1 EGRTNCAS
9 FPCRHGATCTDIGF
23 SYQCACPDGYQGSN
37 CENVRDYC
45 TSNPCFN
52 GGLCVNTD
60 TGTVCNCPPGYRGD
74 RCETVYDLCTV
85 TNPCTVPGSV
95 CTTNSNNRPTC
106 TCPSGYSGD
115 YCQVRTVTCES
126 NTCQNGGTC
135 NDINGQVVC
144 TCVPDLSVNFDLV
157 LRPSSNYMTSELT
170 TFPLN
175 SLALTVSTWVRFTD
189 RTSPGTM
196 LSLYGLNS
204 ENSVNN
210 PQQLLHFE
218 KDRVVL
224 SFAGSRTFDFTP
236 PIDDGYWHHV
246 VLSWDG
252 STGQAT
258 LYVDNTVSASTTNY
272 GQGSRL
278 VPVGWLVLGGRYNT
292 TTDTVDRSAGMA
304 GRLSRLH
311 ISTEALSSTDVSNLY
326 ADFSL
331 VPSGAQRAL
340 TKHLL
345 KGAYSAVDYNSQLTL
360 GYCRT
365 QSGCRSIDQVKA
377 QPSVTSCPDDQ
388 MVQTARQSPASWTS
402 ASFLSSDPVVT
413 NYRRENIGWGDY
425 GVWYAQSDDDG
436 DTAVCSF
443 LLHTRRSSC
452 ESPVPPRFGSQSCV
466 TTTSGVRCE
475 PRCSGTNTLSEAGP
489 RYYSCGQYSMYDT
502 SDRVLQFTFPSCTTC
517 QTPLLNLVMSLNFS
531 VNTSPP
537 CSTGQSQLPSNIR
550 STLNSLNS
558 QWQQGLCGGAT
569 CNGVRVEVTCPA
581 DASQGIATRT
591 YLEGI
596 EGVLRNFDSSVLRSA
611 SEILSIAIADNSD
624 FASTILSSLV
634 ITETKTCSSGTV
646 LLGDCCSQ
654 YYFSILF
661 LYVGFECGLGHYLDT
676 STGVCTACALGTYLD
691 VLGET
696 GSSTSSPCK
705 TCPSGLTTPGEGAQ
719 SETDCKTNCLFGRY
733 FNYTTGQCELCPVG
747 FYSENPGAFYCEACP
762 FDETTAR
769 EGSTARASCSVNP
782 ITTSAAPPS
791 TTAATG
797 GPCLI
802 TKVKPEEKTGWAIF
816 GETKMKFVTYRLSDL
831 RARNSDKDLL
841 EDSVEEGSVHT
852 NISLQIPVFEE
863 KLNGQVKKKSV
874 HMSDHISE
882 QKTKKKKKRRARRTA
897 DLNSQ
902 EPAPLRSTASH
913 VQPVPPSTTELP
925 NDGSVRRP
933 LSAFNKPRPT
943 LDDLPYENFVSPRH
957 YNVLEDGGST
967 SSGLPPRSPSS
978 ANRSRI
984 MIDSDEDER

>member
-1 EGRTNCAS
+1 MEEPAMTSMCA
-9 FPCRHGATCTDIGF
+9 DDKIG
-23 SYQCACPDGYQGSN
+23 DG
-37 CENVRDYC
+37 CK
-45 TSNPCFN
+45 
-52 GGLCVNTD
+52 
-60 TGTVCNCPPGYRGD
+60 
-74 RCETVYDLCTV
+74 
-85 TNPCTVPGSV
+85 
-95 CTTNSNNRPTC
+95 
-106 TCPSGYSGD
+106 
-115 YCQVRTVTCES
+115 
-126 NTCQNGGTC
+126 
-135 NDINGQVVC
+135 
-144 TCVPDLSVNFDLV
+144 DLSVNFDLV

-258 LYVDNTVSASTTNY
+258 LYIDNTVSASTTNY
-272 GQGSRL
+272 GEGSRL

-311 ISTEALSSTDVSNLY
+311 ISTEALSSSDVSSLY

-365 QSGCRSIDQVKA
+365 QSGCRSIDQG
-377 QPSVTSCPDDQ
+377 
-388 MVQTARQSPASWTS
+388 
-402 ASFLSSDPVVT
+402 
-413 NYRRENIGWGDY
+413 ENIGWGDY

-443 LLHTRRSSC
+443 LLHTR
-452 ESPVPPRFGSQSCV
+452 P
-466 TTTSGVRCE
+466 
-475 PRCSGTNTLSEAGP
+475 
-489 RYYSCGQYSMYDT
+489 
-502 SDRVLQFTFPSCTTC
+502 
-517 QTPLLNLVMSLNFS
+517 
-531 VNTSPP
+531 
-537 CSTGQSQLPSNIR
+537 
-550 STLNSLNS
+550 
-558 QWQQGLCGGAT
+558 
-569 CNGVRVEVTCPA
+569 
-581 DASQGIATRT
+581 
-591 YLEGI
+591 
-596 EGVLRNFDSSVLRSA
+596 
-611 SEILSIAIADNSD
+611 
-624 FASTILSSLV
+624 
-634 ITETKTCSSGTV
+634 
-646 LLGDCCSQ
+646 
-654 YYFSILF
+654 
-661 LYVGFECGLGHYLDT
+661 
-676 STGVCTACALGTYLD
+676 
-691 VLGET
+691 
-696 GSSTSSPCK
+696 
-705 TCPSGLTTPGEGAQ
+705 
-719 SETDCKTNCLFGRY
+719 NCLFGRY
-733 FNYTTGQCELCPVG
+733 FNYTTGQCELCPAG

-762 FDETTAR
+762 FDETTAH
-769 EGSTARASCSVNP
+769 STEEEVLQLAEIILVVLAIIIVIIIVFLILFCCFRDHIVKAC
-782 ITTSAAPPS
+782 
-791 TTAATG
+791 
-797 GPCLI
+797 PCLI
-802 TKVKPEEKTGWAIF
+802 TKVKPEEKTGWAMW
-816 GETKMKFVTYRLSDL
+816 TDL

-902 EPAPLRSTASH
+902 EPAPL
-913 VQPVPPSTTELP
+913 
-925 NDGSVRRP
+925 
-933 LSAFNKPRPT
+933 
-943 LDDLPYENFVSPRH
+943 
-957 YNVLEDGGST
+957 
-967 SSGLPPRSPSS
+967 S

>member
-1 EGRTNCAS
+1 MEEPAMTSMCA
-9 FPCRHGATCTDIGF
+9 DDKIG
-23 SYQCACPDGYQGSN
+23 DG
-37 CENVRDYC
+37 CK
-45 TSNPCFN
+45 
-52 GGLCVNTD
+52 
-60 TGTVCNCPPGYRGD
+60 
-74 RCETVYDLCTV
+74 
-85 TNPCTVPGSV
+85 
-95 CTTNSNNRPTC
+95 
-106 TCPSGYSGD
+106 
-115 YCQVRTVTCES
+115 
-126 NTCQNGGTC
+126 
-135 NDINGQVVC
+135 
-144 TCVPDLSVNFDLV
+144 DLSVNFDLV

-258 LYVDNTVSASTTNY
+258 LYIDNTVSASTTNY
-272 GQGSRL
+272 GEGSRL

-311 ISTEALSSTDVSNLY
+311 ISTEALSSSDVSSLY

-365 QSGCRSIDQVKA
+365 QSGCRSIDQG
-377 QPSVTSCPDDQ
+377 
-388 MVQTARQSPASWTS
+388 
-402 ASFLSSDPVVT
+402 
-413 NYRRENIGWGDY
+413 ENIGWGDY

-436 DTAVCSF
+436 DTA
-443 LLHTRRSSC
+443 T
-452 ESPVPPRFGSQSCV
+452 
-466 TTTSGVRCE
+466 
-475 PRCSGTNTLSEAGP
+475 
-489 RYYSCGQYSMYDT
+489 
-502 SDRVLQFTFPSCTTC
+502 
-517 QTPLLNLVMSLNFS
+517 
-531 VNTSPP
+531 
-537 CSTGQSQLPSNIR
+537 
-550 STLNSLNS
+550 
-558 QWQQGLCGGAT
+558 
-569 CNGVRVEVTCPA
+569 
-581 DASQGIATRT
+581 
-591 YLEGI
+591 
-596 EGVLRNFDSSVLRSA
+596 
-611 SEILSIAIADNSD
+611 

-661 LYVGFECGLGHYLDT
+661 LYVG
-676 STGVCTACALGTYLD
+676 S
-691 VLGET
+691 
-696 GSSTSSPCK
+696 
-705 TCPSGLTTPGEGAQ
+705 
-719 SETDCKTNCLFGRY
+719 NCLFGRY
-733 FNYTTGQCELCPVG
+733 FNYTTGQCELCPAG

-762 FDETTAR
+762 FDETTAH
-769 EGSTARASCSVNP
+769 STEEEVLQLAEIILVVLAIIIVIIIVFLILFCCFRDHIVKAC
-782 ITTSAAPPS
+782 
-791 TTAATG
+791 
-797 GPCLI
+797 PCLI
-802 TKVKPEEKTGWAIF
+802 TKVKPEEKTGWGYVDRF

-902 EPAPLRSTASH
+902 EPAPL
-913 VQPVPPSTTELP
+913 
-925 NDGSVRRP
+925 
-933 LSAFNKPRPT
+933 
-943 LDDLPYENFVSPRH
+943 
-957 YNVLEDGGST
+957 
-967 SSGLPPRSPSS
+967 S